1 MAMITNLLFVLAFGL
16 TVTTEVDLHKRIIA
30 GRNCTDEERPYHVKF
45 QYASGCNRCGA
56 SLISDRWILTAAH
69 CWNNSIPMRAILSPH
84 PGPGQEARFFQSPYF
99 LYNGSEQHDI
109 MLLKL
114 EQTTTTPFIRL
125 PDCEKRRIQP
135 GDKVQTAGYG
145 FDQVDCNMKK
155 IPSEPQ
161 VLQCADFTVEYNRP
175 FKDEKNNLTTEVFRV
190 NTDQADIG
198 KGDSGGGVVFNNA
211 IYGVI
216 IAGGNATAH
225 AVKALFADVCHYID
239 SIKEIM
245 ARHA

>member
-69 CWNNSIPMRAILSPH
+69 CWNNSIPMRAMLSPH

-99 LYNGSEQHDI
+99 LNNESGRPDI

-114 EQTTTTPFIRL
+114 EQKTTTPYISL
-125 PDCEKRRIQP
+125 PNCTKRHIQK
-135 GDKVQTAGYG
+135 GDVVQIAGYG
-145 FDQVDCNMKK
+145 SNQVDRDNKK

-161 VLQCADFTVEYNRP
+161 VLQCADFTVENRET
-175 FKDEKNNLTTEVFRV
+175 FMYITNNIATEVFRV
-190 NTDQADIG
+190 NTDQADPSP
-198 KGDSGGGVVFNNA
+198 GDSGGGVEFDNA

-216 IAGGNATAH
+216 IEAGHTTAH
-225 AVKALFADVCHYID
+225 ATKAAFADVCHYID
-239 SIKEIM
+239 SIKQIM
-245 ARHA
+245 ALHV

>member
-69 CWNNSIPMRAILSPH
+69 CWNNSIPMRAMLSPH

-99 LYNGSEQHDI
+99 LNNESGRPDI

-114 EQTTTTPFIRL
+114 EQKTTTPYISL
-125 PDCEKRRIQP
+125 PNCTKRHIQK
-135 GDKVQTAGYG
+135 GDVVQIAGYG
-145 FDQVDCNMKK
+145 YTEVDCNMTKVR
-155 IPSEPQ
+155 SEPQ
-161 VLQCADFTVEYNRP
+161 VLQCADFKVKNRQP
-175 FKDEKNNLTTEVFRV
+175 YTYGGDNLTTQVFDV
-190 NTDQADIG
+190 NTDQADPSP
-198 KGDSGGGVVFNNA
+198 GDSGGGVVFNNA

-216 IAGGNATAH
+216 IEAGHTTAH
-225 AVKALFADVCHYID
+225 VVEASFVDVCHYID